1 MPNINLNLKKKLFN
15 EVYFPS
21 LLDYRNRYEVYYGGA
36 GSGKSVFLGQ
46 KLVVKACRSKRKVLV
61 IRKFGTTLKDSVFQ
75 LIIDT
80 LKKWQIYEY
89 CKVNLSTYTI
99 TLPNESMF
107 LFKGLDD
114 SEKIK
119 SITDITD
126 IWCEEGTELSEDE
139 FTQLDLRLRASVP
152 HLQLFISFNPVSK
165 TNWVYKRWFAEG
177 AIYDKE
183 TTKILHT
190 TYKDN
195 RFLPQSYVKA
205 LEEKART
212 NFTYYRIYALG
223 EFASLDKLVYT
234 NWRVEE
240 FDHKSIVGDLAI
252 GLDFGFVNDIS
263 ALIASVIDE
272 ANKRIYIFR
281 EWGDT
286 NKTNEEIAAII
297 TSLGFAKSVIIA
309 DCAEQKSIEE
319 LKRKGITRIKACS
332 KGKDSI
338 LHGIQH
344 LQQYELIVHPS
355 CGGVITEFE
364 NYSWQKDNKTNEYVN
379 KPIDTFNHY
388 LDALRYSIQIKDSNN
403 KLKTISKVSMNA
415 W

>member
-1 MPNINLNLKKKLFN
+1 MPNINLNLKKSLFN
-15 EVYFPS
+15 DIYFPY
-21 LLDYRNRYEVYYGGA
+21 LLDYTNRYEVYYGGA
-36 GSGKSVFLGQ
+36 GSGKSVFLAQ
-46 KLVVKACRSKRKVLV
+46 KLIVKACNSKRKILI

-80 LKKWQIYEY
+80 LKKWQIYKY
-89 CKVNLSTYTI
+89 CKVNLSTFTI

-119 SITDITD
+119 SITDVTD
-126 IWCEEGTELSEDE
+126 IWCEEGTELSEDD
-139 FTQLDLRLRASVP
+139 FMQLDLRLRATVP
-152 HLQLFISFNPVSK
+152 YLQLFISFNPVSK
-165 TNWVYKRWFAEG
+165 ANWVYKRWFEDG
-177 AIYDKE
+177 AVYDKE

-195 RFLPQSYVKA
+195 KFLPESYIKA

-212 NFTYYRIYALG
+212 NYNYYRIYALG

-240 FDHKSIVGDLAI
+240 FNHTNIIGDLAI

-263 ALIASVIDE
+263 ALVASLIDNT
-272 ANKRIYIFR
+272 NKRIYIFR

-286 NKTNEEIAAII
+286 NKTNEEIASII

-319 LKRKGITRIKACS
+319 LKRKGIARIRACS

-338 LHGIQH
+338 LHGIQL
-344 LQQYELIVHPS
+344 LQQYEIIIHPS
-355 CGGVITEFE
+355 CQGVITEFE
-364 NYSWQKDNKTNEYVN
+364 NYSWQKDRKTNEYIN
-379 KPIDTFNHY
+379 KPIDSFNHY
-388 LDALRYSIQIKDSNN
+388 LDALRYSIQILN
-403 KLKTISKVSMNA
+403 KPKMKTIDKA
-415 W
+415 ALGL

>member
-1 MPNINLNLKKKLFN
+1 M
-15 EVYFPS
+15 
-21 LLDYRNRYEVYYGGA
+21 
-36 GSGKSVFLGQ
+36 
-46 KLVVKACRSKRKVLV
+46 KACREKRKVLV

-80 LKKWQIYEY
+80 LKKWKIFSL
-89 CKVNLSTYTI
+89 CKVNLSTFTI
-99 TLPNESMF
+99 TLPNESVF

-126 IWCEEGTELSEDE
+126 IWCEEGTELSEDD
-139 FTQLDLRLRASVP
+139 FTQLDLRLRASATN
-152 HLQLFISFNPVSK
+152 LQLFISFNPVSK
-165 TNWVYKRWFAEG
+165 ANWVYKRWFEPD
-177 AIYDKE
+177 AIYDKS

-195 RFLPQSYVKA
+195 KFLPQSYVKA
-205 LEEKART
+205 LEEKAKT

-234 NWRVEE
+234 NWRIEN
-240 FDHKSIVGDLAI
+240 FNHADIVGDLAL

-263 ALIASVIDE
+263 ALTASIIDE

-286 NKTNEEIAAII
+286 NKTNEELAAII

-319 LKRKGITRIKACS
+319 LKRKGIARVRACS

-338 LHGIQH
+338 LHGIQR
-344 LQQYELIVHPS
+344 LQQYEIIVHPS
-355 CGGVITEFE
+355 CEGVITEFE
-364 NYSWQKDNKTNEYVN
+364 NYSWMKDKKTNEYIN

-388 LDALRYSIQIKDSNN
+388 LDALRYSIQIKDN
-403 KLKTISKVSMNA
+403 KQLKTMNKTA
-415 W
+415 FGL

>member
-1 MPNINLNLKKKLFN
+1 MPNINLNLKKKIFN
-15 EVYFPS
+15 DVYFPY
-21 LLDYRNRYEVYYGGA
+21 LRDYNNRYEVYYGGA
-36 GSGKSVFLGQ
+36 GSGKSVFLAQ
-46 KLVVKACRSKRKVLV
+46 KLVIKACSSKRKVLV
-61 IRKFGTTLKDSVFQ
+61 IRKYATTLKDSVFQ

-80 LKKWQIYEY
+80 LKKWKIYEY
-89 CKVNLSTYTI
+89 CKINLSTYTI
-99 TLPNESMF
+99 TFPNESVF

-139 FTQLDLRLRASVP
+139 YTQLDLRLRASAP
-152 HLQLFISFNPVSK
+152 HLQLLISFNPVSK
-165 TNWVYKRWFAEG
+165 ANWVYKRWFEEG
-177 AIYDKE
+177 AMYDSS

-195 RFLPQSYVKA
+195 KFLPESYIKA
-205 LEEKART
+205 LEEKAKT
-212 NFTYYRIYALG
+212 NYTYYRIYALG
-223 EFASLDKLVYT
+223 EFASLEKLVYT
-234 NWRVEE
+234 NWRIED
-240 FDHKSIVGDLAI
+240 FNHANIVGDLAV

-263 ALIASVIDE
+263 ALVASLIDE
-272 ANKRIYIFR
+272 TNKRIYIFR

-286 NKTNEEIAAII
+286 NKTNEELAAII
-297 TSLGFAKSVIIA
+297 TSLGFAKSTIIA

-319 LKRKGITRIKACS
+319 LKRKGISRIKACS

-344 LQQYELIVHPS
+344 LQQYDIIVHPS
-355 CGGVITEFE
+355 CEGVITEFE
-364 NYSWQKDNKTNEYVN
+364 NYSWTKDKKTNEYTN

-388 LDALRYSIQIKDSNN
+388 LDALRYSLQIKNTNN
-403 KLKTISKVSMNA
+403 KLKTLNKTALSL
-415 W
+415 